1 MLNKENI
8 TQEKGM
14 QLIFFLEIKLQK
26 ENFESLERPS

>member
-14 QLIFFLEIKLQK
+14 QLISFLEIKLQK

>member
-14 QLIFFLEIKLQK
+14 QLIFLLEIKLQK